1 MKLTDDVVALLRQPS
16 PCYVVTL
23 MAYGSPQVTQTWVDT
38 DGDHVIINTVAGYVK
53 LRNMARDPRVAV
65 AIADPTD
72 PSRYVQIRG
81 RVIATTTDG
90 GSAHIEMLSH
100 KYNGT
105 DYPWYGGRD
114 QVRVLVTIAAESIS
128 GMG

>member
-23 MAYGSPQVTQTWVDT
+23 MADGSPQVTQTWVDT
-38 DGDHVIINTVAGYVK
+38 DGVHVIINTVDGYVK

-65 AIADPTD
+65 AIADPAD

-81 RVIATTTDG
+81 RVIGTTTDG
-90 GSAHIEMLSH
+90 GVAR
-100 KYNGT
+100 Y
-105 DYPWYGGRD
+105 RD
-114 QVRVLVTIAAESIS
+114 ALAQVHRRRLPVVRRSRPGARA
-128 GMG
+128 GDD